1 MKIRITISI
10 LIALW
15 CIGFFFEWLIPLNEK
30 LLTLLPFLHQTY
42 SLVCHQE
49 KVKLIAS
56 QGFESLVCSRCAG
69 IYIGFLAG
77 SLVSLF
83 KPLHNNPDIKVLSV
97 CFIIMLLDIAA
108 YSVGIYHYSK
118 LIAFITGFLLGSVAF
133 SYFYIGLIHL
143 FTEIKKPGLN

>member
-1 MKIRITISI
+1 MKIRVIISI

-56 QGFESLVCSRCAG
+56 HGFESLVCSRCAG
-69 IYIGFLAG
+69 IYIGLLAG
-77 SLVSLF
+77 SLVSIF
-83 KPLHNNPDIKVLSV
+83 KLPHKNPDIKVLLV
-97 CFIIMLLDIAA
+97 CVFIMLLDITA
-108 YSVGIYHYSK
+108 YSIGIYHYSK

-133 SYFYIGLIHL
+133 SYFYSGLIHL
-143 FTEIKKPGLN
+143 FIEIKKPGWN